1 MITLK
6 FMIHKKFLADEIDI
20 LSPIWC
26 LLFKYAIQRQRDYH
40 FTFSDALSSSLS
52 YLLKSNLK

>member
-6 FMIHKKFLADEIDI
+6 FMIHKKFLVDEIDI

-26 LLFKYAIQRQRDYH
+26 LNMLFGDKEITTLLFRMLYH
-40 FTFSDALSSSLS
+40 LH
-52 YLLKSNLK
+52 